1 MYTVST
7 KILSFEEWQSLPETE
22 QACEVMDGV
31 LIMSPGASDDHQ
43 WVELEI
49 AFRLST
55 FVKENRLGVV
65 LTAPRDVLVQREPLR
80 VRQPDILFISAEKS
94 GVTSRP
100 GPGRPIPL
108 EIAPDL
114 IVEIISPSNTESEMN
129 EKLDDY
135 RNIGVLEAWL
145 ARPESGTI
153 EVIPMNQQETD
164 THVTFGPGEILR
176 SSVLT
181 ELAVPVSEIFE

>member
-1 MYTVST
+1 MNTLST

-22 QACEVMDGV
+22 QACEVVDGV
-31 LIMSPGASDDHQ
+31 LKMPPGASDDHQ
-43 WVELEI
+43 WVELELAI
-49 AFRLST
+49 RLST
-55 FVKENRLGVV
+55 WVKGNRLGVV

-108 EIAPDL
+108 DIAPDL
-114 IVEIISPSNTESEMN
+114 VVEVLSPSNTDSEMI
-129 EKLDDY
+129 EKLADY

-145 ARPESGTI
+145 VRPERETI
-153 EVIPMNQQETD
+153 EVIALSQQETGNSL
-164 THVTFGPGEILR
+164 TFGRGEILK
-176 SSVLT
+176 SSVFT
-181 ELAVPVSEIFE
+181 ELAIPVSEIFD